1 MSAGDGGEITI
12 TFDTPYTYNG
22 GNLLIG
28 CDNTTDA
35 GFTQINFNGQTVSGA
50 SISGYN
56 SSSLDD
62 ASATQRNFIPKT
74 TFDYIPAGGTPPP
87 CQTYRTDCRK
97 MLENRDSAMRCRF

>member
-87 CQTYRTDCRK
+87 LPDLQD
-97 MLENRDSAMRCRF
+97 